1 MLDTIFIQLLSG
13 ITRGMIL
20 FSVAVGLTLIFG
32 VLRVA
37 NFAHGSFYM
46 LAMYMA
52 YTVIVMNVSPT
63 YGFLLALV
71 IVPVVMALFG
81 IVIDN
86 LLLRRIVLREHQYQF
101 ILTFALSL
109 IIADGVKLFWGKE
122 YHSILR
128 PAFLSGCVQIFDRPF
143 PVYYIMIILVGAALA
158 IFISLL
164 MTRTMFGKIVRA
176 SISDREMVSS
186 LGHNVGLINTS
197 VFAMGSAITGLGG
210 VLGAP
215 IGSIGLGIDT
225 AIIIEAFAAVI
236 IGTPGNV
243 YGALYGALIIG
254 VIHSIGIMFAPRLA
268 IVFIFIVVCFVLV
281 YIPEGL
287 MGKRR

>member
-1 MLDTIFIQLLSG
+1 MLDILLIQLLSG
-13 ITRGMIL
+13 ISRGMIL
-20 FSVAVGLTLIFG
+20 FSVAAGLTIVFG
-32 VLRVA
+32 VLRIA

-46 LAMYMA
+46 LAMYLS
-52 YTVIVMNVSPT
+52 YTVTVTFVSPT
-63 YGFLLALV
+63 YGFLWGLL
-71 IVPVVMALFG
+71 IVPAVMAVFG
-81 IVIDN
+81 IVIDI
-86 LLLRRIVLREHQYQF
+86 LLLRRIAIREHEYQF
-101 ILTFALSL
+101 ILTFALTL

-122 YHSILR
+122 YRSIPR
-128 PAFLSGCVQIFDRPF
+128 PPFLNGSVEILDRPF
-143 PVYYIMIILVGAALA
+143 PVYYLMIIFVGVALA
-158 IFISLL
+158 TLIWLL

-176 SISDREMVSS
+176 TISDREMVSC
-186 LGHNVGLINTS
+186 LRHNVPLLNTS

-254 VIHSIGIMFAPRLA
+254 VIHSVGIIFAPRLT
-268 IVFIFIVVCFVLV
+268 IVLIFIVICSVLV
-281 YIPEGL
+281 FMPQGL